1 MCKFLHLK
9 LLAVIIIISYDKS
22 ANYINKTIL
31 LPRFAKKMKISAYLI
46 LVSIKMICSKNLSV
60 PLIYK
65 HTIAVAIKSVF
76 FLYSFCVSFEYKI
89 FGRQGTYKH

>member
-31 LPRFAKKMKISAYLI
+31 LPRFVTKIEDFSLFYLGENEND
-46 LVSIKMICSKNLSV
+46 LFQKLECFANL
-60 PLIYK
+60 
-65 HTIAVAIKSVF
+65 
-76 FLYSFCVSFEYKI
+76 
-89 FGRQGTYKH
+89 